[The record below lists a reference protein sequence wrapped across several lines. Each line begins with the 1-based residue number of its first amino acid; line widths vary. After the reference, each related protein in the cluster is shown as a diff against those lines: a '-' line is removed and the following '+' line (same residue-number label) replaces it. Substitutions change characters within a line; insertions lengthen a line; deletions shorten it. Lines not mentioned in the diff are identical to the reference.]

1 MILRYNLL
9 SKINNGDLVYHIFKP
24 KCGIVVSSKPSNN
37 YPSKHVENVSES
49 YCWNHYVLFE
59 DLIEGPFLSSELSKV
74 S

>member
-1 MILRYNLL
+1 LL
-9 SKINNGDLVYHIFKP
+9 NKFNNGDLVYHIFKT

-49 YCWNHYVLFE
+49 YSLNHYVLFE

>member
-1 MILRYNLL
+1 MLN
-9 SKINNGDLVYHIFKP
+9 KINNGDLVYHIFKT
-24 KCGIVVSSKPSNN
+24 KCGIVVCSKPSNS

-49 YCWNHYVLFE
+49 YHLNHYVLFE